1 MQEEKR
7 LSFLLE
13 GRSAGLIIIKMTFLC
28 CSSFG
33 KSDTTSFLRSWHQL
47 VSCVVV
53 VLAIALT
60 TNHRSSY
67 TALAFHHSNLPIQ
80 KIPVPVVES
89 NFDKNDDSSSRLEQS
104 HFPQQI
110 LHDMDVSNPTSRR
123 RWLQQGAAIAI
134 ITAASNIIIPTKVVA
149 NAAETGTTGSAGT
162 LSDIQD
168 ATTTLQTLLDNWK
181 KAVVDCTYAD
191 VPRELLSQENKAELL
206 EKASTFA
213 LFDKSVSVT
222 SCKTTN
228 RIVRDYLGVTG
239 KGPVV
244 GIDKTLRKVLNEY
257 DIDDLDTYVQLIEDV
272 QQSLAKA
279 NSFSYSAS
287 SDFSSLNNFQEE
299 DATKILS
306 SGSSNLQQCR
316 ACIQSAVDGLNK
328 IITILNSSTKSSV

>member
-1 MQEEKR
+1 
-7 LSFLLE
+7 
-13 GRSAGLIIIKMTFLC
+13 
-28 CSSFG
+28 
-33 KSDTTSFLRSWHQL
+33 
-47 VSCVVV
+47 
-53 VLAIALT
+53 
-60 TNHRSSY
+60 
-67 TALAFHHSNLPIQ
+67 
-80 KIPVPVVES
+80 
-89 NFDKNDDSSSRLEQS
+89 
-104 HFPQQI
+104 
-110 LHDMDVSNPTSRR
+110 MDVSFSNSCSRR
-123 RWLQQGAAIAI
+123 RWLQQQGAAIAI
-134 ITAASNIIIPTKVVA
+134 TTAGIMTTTNVV
-149 NAAETGTTGSAGT
+149 NAADGMAGT
-162 LSDIQD
+162 STTVSKLSDDIQE
-168 ATTTLQTLLDNWK
+168 ATDTLQTLLDNWK
-181 KAVVDCTYAD
+181 KAVIDCTYAD

-244 GIDKTLRKVLNEY
+244 GIDKKLRLALNEY

-306 SGSSNLQQCR
+306 SDNSSNLNQCR

-328 IITILNSSTKSSV
+328 IITILNSSTKSG